1 MMLDHDSAICDVL
14 IADDTGPA
22 RVVLRALLRRFTANL
37 GIREARNG
45 AEAFK
50 LWDTLRPRMT
60 FLDIDMPGVDGLE
73 ALRKI
78 RQVQKDAFVAIVS
91 GCSSAENVKQAL
103 GMGANAFVVKPYKP
117 QRIVDVLQRYEAM
130 TGRKVVMAE

>member
-1 MMLDHDSAICDVL
+1 MNLDHDGSICDIL

-22 RVVLRALLRRFTANL
+22 RVVLRALLRRFTDSQ

-50 LWDTLRPRMT
+50 LWESLRPRLT
-60 FLDIDMPGVDGLE
+60 FLDIDMPGVDGLD
-73 ALRKI
+73 ALQQI
-78 RQVQKDAFVAIVS
+78 RNVDPKAFVAIVS
-91 GCSSAENVKQAL
+91 GCSSAENVKRAL

-117 QRIVDVLQRYEAM
+117 QRIIDVLQRYEASS
-130 TGRKVVMAE
+130 GRRLVLSD

>member
-37 GIREARNG
+37 GIREARTG

-50 LWDTLRPRMT
+50 LWESLRPRLT
-60 FLDIDMPGVDGLE
+60 FLDIDMPNTDGLE
-73 ALRKI
+73 ALRRI
-78 RQVQKDAFVAIVS
+78 REVQKDAFVAIVS
-91 GCSSAENVKQAL
+91 GCSSTDNVKRAL
-103 GMGANAFVVKPYKP
+103 SRGANAFIVKPYKP
-117 QRIVDVLQRYEAM
+117 QRIVDALQRYEAL
-130 TGRKVVMAE
+130 TGRKVVLAE

>member
-22 RVVLRALLRRFTANL
+22 REVLRALLRRFTANL
-37 GIREARNG
+37 GIREARTG

-50 LWDTLRPRMT
+50 LWDSLRPRMT
-60 FLDIDMPGVDGLE
+60 FLDIDMPNTDGLE
-73 ALRKI
+73 ALQQI
-78 RQVQKDAFVAIVS
+78 RDVQKDAFVAIVS
-91 GCSSAENVKQAL
+91 SCSSAENVKRAL

-117 QRIVDVLQRYEAM
+117 QRIVDVLQRYEAL
-130 TGRKVVMAE
+130 TGRKVVLGE

>member
-37 GIREARNG
+37 GIREARTG

-50 LWDTLRPRMT
+50 LWESLRPRLT
-60 FLDIDMPGVDGLE
+60 FLDIDMPNTDGLE
-73 ALRKI
+73 ALRRI
-78 RQVQKDAFVAIVS
+78 REVQKDAFVAIVS
-91 GCSSAENVKQAL
+91 GCSSTDNVKRAL
-103 GMGANAFVVKPYKP
+103 SMGANAFIVKPYKP
-117 QRIVDVLQRYEAM
+117 QRIVDALQRYEAL
-130 TGRKVVMAE
+130 TGRKVVLAE

>member
-37 GIREARNG
+37 GIREARTG

-50 LWDTLRPRMT
+50 LWESLRPRLT
-60 FLDIDMPGVDGLE
+60 FLDIDMPNTDGLE
-73 ALRKI
+73 ALRRI
-78 RQVQKDAFVAIVS
+78 REVQKDAFVAIVS
-91 GCSSAENVKQAL
+91 GCSSTDNVKRAL
-103 GMGANAFVVKPYKP
+103 SMGANAFIVKPYS
-117 QRIVDVLQRYEAM
+117 RSASWMHCSAM
-130 TGRKVVMAE
+130 RP

>member
-37 GIREARNG
+37 GIREARTG

-50 LWDTLRPRMT
+50 LWDSLRPRMT

-73 ALRKI
+73 ALRQI
-78 RQVQKDAFVAIVS
+78 RAVQKDAFVAIVS
-91 GCSSAENVKQAL
+91 GCSSAANVKHAL
-103 GMGANAFVVKPYKP
+103 GMGANAFIVKPYKP
-117 QRIVDVLQRYEAM
+117 QRIVDALQRYEAL
-130 TGRKVVMAE
+130 TGRKVVLGE

>member
-22 RVVLRALLRRFTANL
+22 REVLRALLRRFTNNL

-50 LWDTLRPRMT
+50 LWDSLRPRLT
-60 FLDIDMPGVDGLE
+60 FLDIDMPDVDGLE
-73 ALRKI
+73 ALRQI
-78 RQVQKDAFVAIVS
+78 REVQPDAFVAIVS
-91 GCSSAENVKQAL
+91 GCSSAENVKRAL

-117 QRIVDVLQRYEAM
+117 QRIVDALQRYEAL
-130 TGRKVVMAE
+130 TGRKVVVAE

>member
-37 GIREARNG
+37 GIREARTG

-50 LWDTLRPRMT
+50 LWDSLRPRLT
-60 FLDIDMPGVDGLE
+60 FLDIDMPNTDGLE
-73 ALRKI
+73 ALRQI
-78 RQVQKDAFVAIVS
+78 RDQDKGAFVAIVS
-91 GCSSAENVKQAL
+91 SCSSAENVKRAL
-103 GMGANAFVVKPYKP
+103 GMGANAFIVKPYKP
-117 QRIVDVLQRYEAM
+117 QRIVDALQRYEAM
-130 TGRKVVMAE
+130 TGRKLVLAE